1 MLWINFFLCNSLIVY
16 ITIYH
21 WLKYA
26 LVWKRNSR
34 IYYQVEYLYWKNIL
48 SYIMYYFRNILVDNF
63 RTIIIN
69 SQIKQQ
75 EIFLCGNVNGL
86 SIIYLHVYVKFL
98 ISFFNSGFWMRLFGN
113 RGLYWCTDVCLYW
126 TARGRHLW
134 VRKRQLTNLS
144 KFRISLY
151 SFLW

>member
-1 MLWINFFLCNSLIVY
+1 MLLI
-16 ITIYH
+16 
-21 WLKYA
+21 
-26 LVWKRNSR
+26 WKRNSR

-75 EIFLCGNVNGL
+75 EIFLCGYVNCL
-86 SIIYLHVYVKFL
+86 IIIYLHVYVKFL

-126 TARGRHLW
+126 TACGRHLW

>member
-1 MLWINFFLCNSLIVY
+1 MLLI
-16 ITIYH
+16 
-21 WLKYA
+21 
-26 LVWKRNSR
+26 WKRNSR

-48 SYIMYYFRNILVDNF
+48 SYIMYYFRNLLVDNF

-113 RGLYWCTDVCLYW
+113 RGLYWCADVCLYW

-134 VRKRQLTNLS
+134 VRKRQLTNLF

-151 SFLW
+151 WFLW

>member
-1 MLWINFFLCNSLIVY
+1 MLLI
-16 ITIYH
+16 
-21 WLKYA
+21 
-26 LVWKRNSR
+26 WKRNSR

-75 EIFLCGNVNGL
+75 EIFLCGYVNCL

-151 SFLW
+151 SFLWSEITFQFGSRPRTF

>member
-1 MLWINFFLCNSLIVY
+1 MLLI
-16 ITIYH
+16 
-21 WLKYA
+21 
-26 LVWKRNSR
+26 WKRNSR

-48 SYIMYYFRNILVDNF
+48 SYIMYYFRNLLVDNF

-75 EIFLCGNVNGL
+75 EIFLCGNVNGW

-134 VRKRQLTNLS
+134 VRKRQLTNLF

>member
-1 MLWINFFLCNSLIVY
+1 MLLI
-16 ITIYH
+16 
-21 WLKYA
+21 
-26 LVWKRNSR
+26 WKRNSR

-48 SYIMYYFRNILVDNF
+48 SYIMYYFRNLLVDNF

-75 EIFLCGNVNGL
+75 EIFLCGYVNGF

-134 VRKRQLTNLS
+134 VRKRQLTNLF

>member
-1 MLWINFFLCNSLIVY
+1 MLLI
-16 ITIYH
+16 
-21 WLKYA
+21 
-26 LVWKRNSR
+26 WKRNSR

-75 EIFLCGNVNGL
+75 EIFLCGNVNGW

-134 VRKRQLTNLS
+134 VRKRQLTNLF

>member
-1 MLWINFFLCNSLIVY
+1 MLLI
-16 ITIYH
+16 
-21 WLKYA
+21 
-26 LVWKRNSR
+26 WKRNSR

-48 SYIMYYFRNILVDNF
+48 SYIMYYFRNLLVDNF

-134 VRKRQLTNLS
+134 VRKRQLTNLF
-144 KFRISLY
+144 KFKISLY

>member
-1 MLWINFFLCNSLIVY
+1 MLLI
-16 ITIYH
+16 
-21 WLKYA
+21 
-26 LVWKRNSR
+26 WKRNLR

-48 SYIMYYFRNILVDNF
+48 SYIMYYFRNLLVDNF

-134 VRKRQLTNLS
+134 VRKRQLTNLL

>member
-1 MLWINFFLCNSLIVY
+1 MLLI
-16 ITIYH
+16 
-21 WLKYA
+21 
-26 LVWKRNSR
+26 WKRNSR
-34 IYYQVEYLYWKNIL
+34 IYYQVEYLYWKKIL
-48 SYIMYYFRNILVDNF
+48 SYIMYYFRNLLVDNF

-75 EIFLCGNVNGL
+75 EIFLCGNVNGW

-134 VRKRQLTNLS
+134 VRKRQLTNLF

>member
-1 MLWINFFLCNSLIVY
+1 MLLI
-16 ITIYH
+16 
-21 WLKYA
+21 
-26 LVWKRNSR
+26 WKRNSR

-134 VRKRQLTNLS
+134 VRKRQLINLS

>member
-1 MLWINFFLCNSLIVY
+1 MLWINCFLCNSLIVY

-26 LVWKRNSR
+26 FNLKKKFADILSSR
-34 IYYQVEYLYWKNIL
+34 ISILKKYIKLYYVL
-48 SYIMYYFRNILVDNF
+48 FP
-63 RTIIIN
+63 
-69 SQIKQQ
+69 QIKQQ
-75 EIFLCGNVNGL
+75 EIFLCGNVNGW

>member
-1 MLWINFFLCNSLIVY
+1 MLLI
-16 ITIYH
+16 
-21 WLKYA
+21 
-26 LVWKRNSR
+26 WKRNLR

-48 SYIMYYFRNILVDNF
+48 SYIMYQFRNILVDNF

-75 EIFLCGNVNGL
+75 EIFLSGYVNCL
-86 SIIYLHVYVKFL
+86 IIIYLHVYVKFL
-98 ISFFNSGFWMRLFGN
+98 ISFFNSGFWMRLFWN

-126 TARGRHLW
+126 TARDRHLW
-134 VRKRQLTNLS
+134 VRKRQLTNLF

>member
-1 MLWINFFLCNSLIVY
+1 MLLI
-16 ITIYH
+16 
-21 WLKYA
+21 
-26 LVWKRNSR
+26 WKRNSR

-75 EIFLCGNVNGL
+75 EIFLCGNVNGW

-134 VRKRQLTNLS
+134 VRKRQLTNLFR
-144 KFRISLY
+144 FRISLY

>member
-1 MLWINFFLCNSLIVY
+1 MLLI
-16 ITIYH
+16 
-21 WLKYA
+21 
-26 LVWKRNSR
+26 WKRNSR

-113 RGLYWCTDVCLYW
+113 RGLYWCADVCLYW

-134 VRKRQLTNLS
+134 VRKRQLTNLF

>member
-1 MLWINFFLCNSLIVY
+1 MLLI
-16 ITIYH
+16 
-21 WLKYA
+21 
-26 LVWKRNSR
+26 WKRNSR

-75 EIFLCGNVNGL
+75 EIFLCGNVNGW

-113 RGLYWCTDVCLYW
+113 RGLYWCADVCLYW

-134 VRKRQLTNLS
+134 VRKRQLTNLF

>member
-1 MLWINFFLCNSLIVY
+1 MLLI
-16 ITIYH
+16 
-21 WLKYA
+21 
-26 LVWKRNSR
+26 WKRNSR
-34 IYYQVEYLYWKNIL
+34 IYYQVEYLYWKNIS
-48 SYIMYYFRNILVDNF
+48 SYIMYYFRNILVDTF

-75 EIFLCGNVNGL
+75 EIFLYGYVNGL

-134 VRKRQLTNLS
+134 VRKRQLTNLFR
-144 KFRISLY
+144 FRISLY

>member
-1 MLWINFFLCNSLIVY
+1 MLLI
-16 ITIYH
+16 
-21 WLKYA
+21 
-26 LVWKRNSR
+26 WKRNSR

-75 EIFLCGNVNGL
+75 EIFLCGYVNCL
-86 SIIYLHVYVKFL
+86 IIIYLHVYVKFL

-134 VRKRQLTNLS
+134 VRKRQLTNLF

>member
-1 MLWINFFLCNSLIVY
+1 MLLI
-16 ITIYH
+16 
-21 WLKYA
+21 
-26 LVWKRNSR
+26 WKRNSR

-75 EIFLCGNVNGL
+75 EIFLCGYVNGL
-86 SIIYLHVYVKFL
+86 SIIYLLVYVKFL

-134 VRKRQLTNLS
+134 VRKRQLTNLF

>member
-1 MLWINFFLCNSLIVY
+1 MLLI
-16 ITIYH
+16 
-21 WLKYA
+21 
-26 LVWKRNSR
+26 WKRNSR

-48 SYIMYYFRNILVDNF
+48 SYIMYYFRNLLVDNF

-75 EIFLCGNVNGL
+75 EIFLCGYVNGF

-98 ISFFNSGFWMRLFGN
+98 ISFFDSGFWMRLFGN

-134 VRKRQLTNLS
+134 VRKRQLTNLF

>member
-1 MLWINFFLCNSLIVY
+1 MLLI
-16 ITIYH
+16 
-21 WLKYA
+21 
-26 LVWKRNSR
+26 WKRNSR

-48 SYIMYYFRNILVDNF
+48 SYIMYHFRNILVDNF

-75 EIFLCGNVNGL
+75 EIFLCGNGNGL